1 MSKKIDIKREQRKVE
16 HTAKFEEIRKLQ
28 IYSQIVKIN
37 MSVGA
42 EYRGFSWYT
51 RSSSVLI
58 EKIIMS
64 VRRKN

>member
-16 HTAKFEEIRKLQ
+16 HTAKFEKIGKLQ

-51 RSSSVLI
+51 
-58 EKIIMS
+58 
-64 VRRKN
+64 